1 MNHNYVSRREFLT
14 AMGAA
19 GLSVAFLAS
28 CGKAAAKVPVTTGTG
43 TPFVWPDAL
52 HFAATGDSG
61 AIKVQSW
68 ASVMQA
74 DLKGPIIRV
83 VTEAAWT
90 NTYRD
95 MGIGGMVLSQID
107 KSTLRDCIEALNEYA
122 MPDGGPWMAGL
133 VWVDSLADTGFMV
146 RGDSKIYKPEDIK
159 PGTKFAIWN
168 DQSATMTPFLSLL
181 AWAGVAQKDI
191 VWVNTGDYDACA
203 RAVADGR
210 ADLSMTAPVS
220 PAVSDA
226 AASPSGIRYVS
237 LNPAD
242 NPAGAKAFLNL
253 SPLYNFGPIT
263 VGPDSA
269 IGTWGIVSY
278 KYLASNVS
286 TDADLVYNIAKWLDE
301 NYDKYKDSYDSNT
314 QMTLNDLITVL
325 QTTYVPVHPGLAKYL
340 TDKGIWNA
348 GYEKRNQT
356 NTALFRQYMNGYQD
370 AMTKGAALN
379 IDIKANNDKWIEY
392 WENYKLSNKIPLIE
406 MHVSLT
412 QDAPI
417 VMPPGYIAATTVP
430 ATTVPATTT
439 PPTTSAAPTS
449 TPASTDIPFTLVSI
463 LNDAGNAPHPGDNVA
478 VIGKT
483 TPGASVKILF
493 TYTLSGVAT
502 PSAYPPAPDNTQ
514 TAGADGIVKYTWNI
528 NNHIPAGAVIYTFTI
543 TLNGQT
549 TVVNVNQTI

>member
-1 MNHNYVSRREFLT
+1 
-14 AMGAA
+14 
-19 GLSVAFLAS
+19 
-28 CGKAAAKVPVTTGTG
+28 
-43 TPFVWPDAL
+43 
-52 HFAATGDSG
+52 
-61 AIKVQSW
+61 
-68 ASVMQA
+68 
-74 DLKGPIIRV
+74 
-83 VTEAAWT
+83 
-90 NTYRD
+90 
-95 MGIGGMVLSQID
+95 
-107 KSTLRDCIEALNEYA
+107 
-122 MPDGGPWMAGL
+122 
-133 VWVDSLADTGFMV
+133 
-146 RGDSKIYKPEDIK
+146 
-159 PGTKFAIWN
+159 
-168 DQSATMTPFLSLL
+168 
-181 AWAGVAQKDI
+181 
-191 VWVNTGDYDACA
+191 
-203 RAVADGR
+203 
-210 ADLSMTAPVS
+210 
-220 PAVSDA
+220 
-226 AASPSGIRYVS
+226 
-237 LNPAD
+237 
-242 NPAGAKAFLNL
+242 
-253 SPLYNFGPIT
+253 
-263 VGPDSA
+263 
-269 IGTWGIVSY
+269 
-278 KYLASNVS
+278 
-286 TDADLVYNIAKWLDE
+286 
-301 NYDKYKDSYDSNT
+301 
-314 QMTLNDLITVL
+314 MTLNDLITVL

-543 TLNGQT
+543 TLNGQKARDFGPGHFVYRPFEAPRSSMPRT
-549 TVVNVNQTI
+549 RGQAGDAGDYRAGYPGHESDWKDIENQDIRKWFYRPYLNKLPVQEKSDGPAQGRGSREDEKELQPPAGFSEGRGYHEESAQYPERGQVIPEVAAPSQPGVERKHEYYARQQDPEKYPR